1 MKQQRR
7 RIVAVTV
14 AIAMGV
20 GLAGGTT
27 AATSAE
33 LEPAVGESAMPPASA
48 KSTFEPIY
56 GSPGLIARVAA
67 GGHQPLQVW
76 DAAKSWTTPKKG
88 RPVYDPDAAGAWST
102 LVPRTVSQ
110 TDMLADDW
118 FGSAAIR
125 STPQWS
131 PDGTK
136 IAYVATTDYSGN
148 GYKITGV
155 QITPPYFVTTTV
167 VRTTAVFVY
176 DLLTKTSR
184 QVSEPIPGRAFCG
197 GKWAE
202 ICGSKA
208 DPETGHVFA
217 DTNPFWT
224 QDGKSITFIRY
235 GDTARDDDFVAHR
248 GYNLWTVPIEGGEGQ
263 ALTAFGGGDVIVRDT
278 GEAVPGTDHAIVRLS
293 NTKTRLEQLRLIHL
307 TSGVLGPVY
316 AEHASS
322 GGDVIGD
329 FDVSPDGSELA
340 FTVVTIAD
348 PDPASRAVTVTPLAE
363 GGRSEMQFGWP
374 GTFVR
379 FSPTGS
385 GLLKAGCVDEGRRLC
400 GIVEHLMLPEEEGTR
415 YDVQQ
420 GETERLVFAHST
432 LEKEV
437 NEPRAQRTEFDIQTQ
452 QIPVI
457 FLHGF
462 AGSEIACGNRTVWG
476 GAAEP
481 LGFLN
486 DLDLDSTGRP
496 ICPGSKPT
504 RLLQTLARTDV
515 YGPTATFLAKNMDG
529 AAGIIPWDWRRRP
542 AVSIAGMNA
551 AIKRFLNTP
560 RARAQGQSR
569 VMLYGH
575 SYGGLL
581 IRSYLEKHPQS
592 VARVLTAGTPYFGS
606 AKSMLPLLTGR
617 ESLKSHSI
625 FGITIQDGLD
635 LLLLDR
641 KFAQFVRHLEG
652 MYQLQPSASLGETWF
667 RVDGRVLSFPRRLNF
682 IFDHNGNTGMA
693 TAAHKEHARV
703 WDFFWDANGVID
715 YRAVGSAGLATIRD
729 IDLSILGEDVR
740 IKVTYGNGD
749 GTVLINSQ
757 LQTKVPESSRRAPV
771 HRQTVCG
778 VPHMSLASDPLVT
791 DAYVDFLRY
800 GSVPKV
806 ADARSC
812 SSENRG
818 EETVTL
824 PLMSG
829 Y

>member
-1 MKQQRR
+1 MKLQRR
-7 RIVAVTV
+7 RTVALTL
-14 AIAMGV
+14 AIAMAM
-20 GLAGGTT
+20 GLAAGTT

-33 LEPAVGESAMPPASA
+33 MEPAVSGPAVAPASDE
-48 KSTFEPIY
+48 STFEPIY
-56 GSPGLIARVAA
+56 GSPGLVARIAA
-67 GGHQPLQVW
+67 GGDQPLQVW
-76 DAAKSWTTPKKG
+76 DVAKSWTTPKKG
-88 RPVYDPDAAGAWST
+88 RPVYDPSAAGAWST
-102 LVPRTVSQ
+102 LVPRTVSHA
-110 TDMLADDW
+110 DMTADDW
-118 FGSAAIR
+118 IGSAAIR

-136 IAYVATTDYSGN
+136 IAYVATTDYPGN
-148 GYKITGV
+148 GYKITGA
-155 QITPPYFVTTTV
+155 QPTPPYLITTTV

-184 QVSEPIPGRAFCG
+184 QVSKPISGLANCG
-197 GKWAE
+197 GRWSE
-202 ICGSKA
+202 ICGSKS

-235 GDTARDDDFVAHR
+235 GETAKNDEFAAYR
-248 GYNLWTVPIEGGEGQ
+248 GYNLWTVPIEGGRGQ
-263 ALTAFGGGDVIVRDT
+263 ALTSFGGSDLIVRDT

-293 NTKTRLEQLRLIHL
+293 NTKTRIEQLRLIHL

-340 FTVVTIAD
+340 FTVVTLTD

-385 GLLKAGCVDEGRRLC
+385 GLLKAGCVNEGRQLC

-415 YDVQQ
+415 YDVQRD
-420 GETERLVFAHST
+420 ETQRLVFAHSS
-432 LEKEV
+432 LEKEI
-437 NEPRAQRTEFDIQTQ
+437 NEPRAQRTEIDIQTQ

-462 AGSEIACGNRTVWG
+462 AGSEIACGKRTVWG
-476 GAAEP
+476 GAVEP

-486 DLDLDSTGRP
+486 DLDLTPTGQP
-496 ICPGSKPT
+496 VCPGSKPT
-504 RLLQTLARTDV
+504 RLLQTLAGTDV
-515 YGPTATFLAKNMDG
+515 YGPTATFLSSKMDG

-551 AIKRFLNTP
+551 AIKKFLNTP

-606 AKSMLPLLTGR
+606 AKSILPLLTGR
-617 ESLKSHSI
+617 ESLQSHSF

-652 MYQLQPSASLGETWF
+652 MYQLQPSASLGDTWF
-667 RVDGRVLSFPRRLNF
+667 RVDGRVFDFRRRMNF
-682 IFDHNGNTGMA
+682 TFEHLGNPGMA
-693 TAAHKEHARV
+693 TAAREEHARV

-749 GTVLINSQ
+749 GTVLIDSQ
-757 LQTKVPESSRRAPV
+757 LQTNVPASDRRAPV

-778 VPHMSLASDPLVT
+778 VKHMNLSSDPLVT

-812 SSENRG
+812 SSGNRG

-824 PLMSG
+824 PLMSLS
-829 Y
+829 